1 MTTLT
6 RLYYFSASHRLH
18 VDALSDQEN
27 CDLFGKCNN
36 PFGHGH
42 DYVLSVTVRDRVDTR
57 TGLIVN
63 VKALDSL
70 VETEVLSLFGHRNI
84 NLDVEQ
90 FSDLVPTTENVAL
103 VIASILEEHWA
114 AWFPGVAQA
123 ASPRRQ
129 AEARTSA
136 GLGAA
141 SESVVRRSSS
151 EETGASLYKVHL
163 QETDRNGF
171 EICLRDLPHKP
182 SLIRKHESVAVN
194 A

>member
-6 RLYYFSASHRLH
+6 RRYHFSASHRLH
-18 VDALSDQEN
+18 VDTLSDQEN
-27 CDLFGKCNN
+27 RKLFGKCNN

-42 DYVLSVTVRDRVDTR
+42 DYILSVTVRGRVDAT
-57 TGLIVN
+57 TGLIVP
-63 VKALDSL
+63 VSALDNL
-70 VETEVLSLFGHRNI
+70 VETEVLSLFAHRNI
-84 NLDVEQ
+84 NLDIAQ
-90 FSDLVPTTENVAL
+90 FADLVPTTENVAL
-103 VIASILEEHWA
+103 VIASILEEHWT
-114 AWFPGVAQA
+114 AWLPVIEQA

-136 GLGAA
+136 DLGAA

-171 EICLRDLPHKP
+171 EICLHDLPGKL
-182 SLIRKHESVAVN
+182 SLVRKQESVAVH